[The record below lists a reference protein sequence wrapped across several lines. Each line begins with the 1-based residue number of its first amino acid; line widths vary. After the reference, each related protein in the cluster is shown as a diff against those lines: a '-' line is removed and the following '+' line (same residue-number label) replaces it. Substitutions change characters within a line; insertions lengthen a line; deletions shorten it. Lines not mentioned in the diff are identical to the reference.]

1 MLLLSIALADE
12 AIVGFQT
19 AKQIYEAPLR
29 NESDAV
35 RYRWKTFM
43 QNLPILRRDNFG
55 VFTEYPARY
64 GTMSEHWRRLV
75 QGAGYQDPASWYALR
90 RACGNEI
97 HCKSMSSNLLMMLI
111 NSVSAPQS
119 ILMQVMGHKDPQ
131 IFGKHYRSQ
140 NVLWDTQNAYLKT
153 PLDTKLVHMAGNTN
167 SLNRDSRAPTKL
179 TDEQEMSMVHA
190 NPEVAEKQRKVQ
202 DLAAACVR
210 SCGSVR
216 EAARRQ
222 FPIHRQYM
230 KAYNEHIS
238 EKRYRRKEALK
249 NLRNKFF
256 EGNCFESI
264 EQSSDLNHELSS
276 KKYALPERASLVKL
290 LFEEVMTKQDL
301 FVQRLA
307 ATEAMHALCNAIEPV
322 PKSMPQ
328 KSLKHR
334 FPENFKKIK
343 HSLRCQPKTCL
354 FCLAKSG
361 DRVLSTRSRLTR
373 HLEKL
378 HYPNVKG
385 KSFVCPHPHCN
396 ERLRHI
402 HHFQVHAMQVHG
414 IEFTKKCGMSFQQP
428 LEEVCDGLAMP

>member
-1 MLLLSIALADE
+1 
-12 AIVGFQT
+12 
-19 AKQIYEAPLR
+19 
-29 NESDAV
+29 
-35 RYRWKTFM
+35 M